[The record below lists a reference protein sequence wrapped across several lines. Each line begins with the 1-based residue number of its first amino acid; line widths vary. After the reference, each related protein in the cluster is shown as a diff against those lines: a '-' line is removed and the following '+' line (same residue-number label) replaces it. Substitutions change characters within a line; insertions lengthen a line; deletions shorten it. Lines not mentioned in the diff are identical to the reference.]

1 MSYQYDDKINREL
14 AKTAMAIYINDNTPG
29 AAQNLNETKEIQKQ
43 QQLNEAAYTPAQY
56 PRTDE
61 AITNVLLEY
70 VTDTCLLAEQSI
82 GRRMGEQEIT
92 AFSQYI
98 LENIESMGQNAQV
111 RLVTELLEQ
120 VADSGASDTGAGF
133 GGGGNGGGKVGA
145 NIPIGTNTSNRGPK
159 LSSGESS
166 ALEAWADSTGGNYLA
181 AFLQQFNQRGQNSAD
196 FNGDGIVDGAD
207 LTILLGSGLLD

>member
-43 QQLNEAAYTPAQY
+43 QQLNEAAYAPVQY

-70 VTDTCLLAEQSI
+70 VTDTCLLAEQNI

-120 VADSGASDTGAGF
+120 ASNTGADF
-133 GGGGNGGGKVGA
+133 GGGGGGGAPAGVPLRGA
-145 NIPIGTNTSNRGPK
+145 NTGTGRNEAGAGS
-159 LSSGESS
+159 LVSGDYAADYS
-166 ALEAWADSTGGNYLA
+166 ALINRLRDDKNFGDKEFMEAFEALLA
-181 AFLQQFNQRGQNSAD
+181 HY
-196 FNGDGIVDGAD
+196 GA
-207 LTILLGSGLLD
+207 